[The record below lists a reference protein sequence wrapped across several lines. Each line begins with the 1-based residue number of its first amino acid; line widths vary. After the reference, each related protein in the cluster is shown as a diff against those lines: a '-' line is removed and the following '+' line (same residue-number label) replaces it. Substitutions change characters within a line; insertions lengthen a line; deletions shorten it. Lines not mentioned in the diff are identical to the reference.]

1 MKTKYALKWITAVL
15 TAVLLTCFGI
25 TALAYERID
34 IDQEASLTLQFNR
47 DSTGF
52 SGVESSCTGWRMCQT
67 APALFCLV
75 ILRHIRFHWIIWT
88 ALAGVPWLRLWMLMH
103 QGTGW
108 FQ

>member
-47 DSTGF
+47 DSKK
-52 SGVESSCTGWRMCQT
+52 Q
-67 APALFCLV
+67 
-75 ILRHIRFHWIIWT
+75 
-88 ALAGVPWLRLWMLMH
+88 VPK
-103 QGTGW
+103 
-108 FQ
+108 

>member
-52 SGVESSCTGWRMCQT
+52 SGVEFQLYRVADVSD
-67 APALFCLV
+67 CLV
-75 ILRHIRFHWIIWT
+75 ILRHIRFHWII
-88 ALAGVPWLRLWMLMH
+88 
-103 QGTGW
+103 
-108 FQ
+108 

>member
-52 SGVESSCTGWRMCQT
+52 SV
-67 APALFCLV
+67 PA
-75 ILRHIRFHWIIWT
+75 
-88 ALAGVPWLRLWMLMH
+88 VPGGGCVRQRPLCPVW
-103 QGTGW
+103 
-108 FQ
+108 